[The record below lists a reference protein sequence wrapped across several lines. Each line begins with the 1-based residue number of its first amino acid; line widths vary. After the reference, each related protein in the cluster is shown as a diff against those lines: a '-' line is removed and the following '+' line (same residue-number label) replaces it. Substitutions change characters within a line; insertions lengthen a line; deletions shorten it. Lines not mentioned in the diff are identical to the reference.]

1 MDSEACAVQ
10 LPSISKAETDS
21 ESSECALVSKDRVP
35 EQVHQLYFVKLHP
48 YENPYLIKAEN
59 LIQKLNQERL
69 QIHQTRDEKLMYRDK
84 LPQRSKHTHYYYPVR
99 NWTRDSFKS
108 LQLSLDKLTFANN
121 SSRGRAIKP
130 SSTVKEIDKHSLHFG
145 LLHGNQSLGEEGRIL
160 RKIKEAEEIPEDT
173 SVRDCDDKIRKL
185 SRRMH
190 WGLNIKADEKEQ
202 IFREIEK
209 IERARA
215 AAIESAT
222 AIAALNGKMWQ
233 SLGSKEDIIQQI
245 KTIGDELDKE
255 RAAHLNSKRKAVLLE
270 KEREAVENDLVRLE
284 NRLTHTGRLKNE
296 AAECISKWR
305 IEHREKNFSYNNYV
319 ELMMNARELAQRKE
333 LSAVQKLSSDEVEKF
348 MWQWNNNKAFRD
360 EYRRR
365 TAESLNKRS
374 LTIDGRRR
382 DRDEKPIFVNDRSIK
397 ISKRLNKALHEV

>member
-69 QIHQTRDEKLMYRDK
+69 QIHQTRDEKL
-84 LPQRSKHTHYYYPVR
+84 
-99 NWTRDSFKS
+99 
-108 LQLSLDKLTFANN
+108 
-121 SSRGRAIKP
+121 
-130 SSTVKEIDKHSLHFG
+130 SLHFG

-270 KEREAVENDLVRLE
+270 KEREAVEDDLVRLE

-319 ELMMNARELAQRKE
+319 ELMMNARELAQREE